1 MKESFSKFS
10 QTYEKNIQVH
20 DLFIYHKIVEYKMKP
35 RDLSQRTFMIQI
47 KMKVGRKILFELVY
61 AIRWVLPVM
70 YLNVRFE
77 KYNHCTKKE
86 VFHEGFV

>member
-1 MKESFSKFS
+1 
-10 QTYEKNIQVH
+10 
-20 DLFIYHKIVEYKMKP
+20 
-35 RDLSQRTFMIQI
+35 MIQI
-47 KMKVGRKILFELVY
+47 EMKVVCKILFELVY